1 MAERSPPSEWVV
13 EHGIGETR
21 ALLMDGDTVL
31 ATRCLWDDELAAGS
45 HVMARLA
52 DKPAGRRRGSAVA
65 ADGTLILLDRVP
77 EIVTEGQNIDLVI
90 TRAEIEEA
98 GRTKPALG
106 RVLAYTGDTTDRPP
120 TRQPNGLPT
129 DLLPE
134 YCVSQLPKGQT
145 VGTAWEDVWHE
156 AAAGQLAFAGGQIAI
171 VPTPAMTTIDVDGD
185 MRPFDLALTAIPAI
199 AAALRRFD
207 IGGNI
212 GIDFPTLEAKADRRA
227 VDAALADALHGYPHE
242 RTAMNGY
249 GFVQIVARLT
259 GPSLLHRF
267 AARRAG
273 MCARLAMRRGEE
285 ARGTGAVLALH
296 VHPRLVPHILPA
308 WQDELARRT
317 GKIVRL
323 IEENG
328 LAPEAPHAQLVSP

>member
-1 MAERSPPSEWVV
+1 MAERSPSLEWVV

-45 HVMARLA
+45 HVRARLA

-77 EIVTEGQNIDLVI
+77 ETVTEGQNLDLVI
-90 TRAEIEEA
+90 TRAAIEEA
-98 GRTKPALG
+98 GRAKPAIG
-106 RVLAYTGDTTDRPP
+106 RVLAYVGDTANRPP
-120 TRQPNGLPT
+120 PRQADGLPM
-129 DLLPE
+129 DWLAQHG
-134 YCVSQLPKGQT
+134 VRQLPKGQT
-145 VGTAWEDVWHE
+145 VGAAWEEVWHD
-156 AAAGQLAFAGGQIAI
+156 AAAGRMAFAGGEIAV

-185 MRPFDLALTAIPAI
+185 KRPVELALAAIPAI
-199 AAALRRFD
+199 TAALRRFD

-227 VDAALADALHGYPHE
+227 VDTALADTLRDYPHE

-249 GFVQIVARLT
+249 GFVQIVARLS

-267 AARRAG
+267 AANRVG

-285 ARGTGAVLALH
+285 AQGTGAVLALH
-296 VHPRLVPHILPA
+296 VNPRLVSHILPA
-308 WQDELARRT
+308 WQEELSRRT
-317 GKIVRL
+317 GKTVRL
-323 IEENG
+323 VEENG
-328 LAPEAPHAQLVSP
+328 LAIEAPHAQLVSS